1 MEYVSTVERVRLAQQ
16 WQEGNEQGIGQGV
29 QQGESTLLCR
39 LLTRRFGA
47 LPAALQQ
54 RIGQATPTQIEA
66 WFDSAIDAPS
76 LHEVFQDLSH

>member
-54 RIGQATPTQIEA
+54 RIGQATPAQIEA